1 MESNLVCNHVSD
13 EQNQMNAK
21 WESDLLITS
30 MIADRIGQQEVLLP
44 INGNHFNKKKIH
56 LEQISLV
63 ETMSLVKNSS
73 NL

>member
-44 INGNHFNKKKIH
+44 INGTISIKKKIH

>member
-44 INGNHFNKKKIH
+44 INGNHFNYKKIH